1 MEIYMSNKFNGILE
15 LIIFSDNFKQY
26 SRAFKDLELTF
37 QPYEGMTLNI
47 VTSEYKIA
55 KISWDIETNTFRAT
69 STVIDEEIDRPN
81 EELRMAEYH
90 KFSNIQKPEPIT
102 PEFLEHYFP
111 YDAAIEQPQ
120 ENNTQDSFYL
130 LNAIY
135 RNISTIKQTSLINI
149 SNFLSG
155 TIIGGLVVYLL
166 T

>member
-1 MEIYMSNKFNGILE
+1 MEICMKEKFNGVLE

-26 SRAFKDLELTF
+26 SRAFKDLELHF
-37 QPYEGMTLNI
+37 QPYQGMTLNI

-69 STVIDEEIDRPN
+69 STVIDEEMDRPN
-81 EELRMAEYH
+81 GELMLAEHH
-90 KFSNIQKPEPIT
+90 KFSNIQKPEPVT

-111 YDAAIEQPQ
+111 YDAAIEQPE

-135 RNISTIKQTSLINI
+135 RNISAIKQTSLINI
-149 SNFLSG
+149 STLLSG
-155 TIIGGLVVYLL
+155 IIIGGLVVYFL